1 MWGRQEVALQDVV
14 EQSVAGL
21 GYALVDIERTSA
33 LLRVTIDW
41 PWTPGMDRF
50 ITVEDCEK
58 VTRQLRFALE
68 VEAIDFRRLEV
79 SSPGIDRPLR
89 TQADFE
95 RFAGEEI
102 DLVLKRPIGEQA
114 EGTVNVL
121 RKKFRGR
128 LERGPLQAQ
137 ADGALWRLVWSEEAA
152 LAPGRKAGAKKGAQ
166 GKKSL
171 EPAPQALDFRLDELK
186 EARLAPIVDFKGK
199 RPKADSV
206 AQ

>member
-1 MWGRQEVALQDVV
+1 MALQDVV

-41 PWTPGMDRF
+41 PWTPGAERF

-58 VTRQLRFALE
+58 LTRQLRFALE

-95 RFAGEEI
+95 RFAGEVV
-102 DLVLKRPIGEQA
+102 DLVLKQPIGEQA
-114 EGTVNVL
+114 QGQVNVL
-121 RKKFRGR
+121 RKTACNT
-128 LERGPLQAQ
+128 QANS
-137 ADGALWRLVWSEEAA
+137 DTEE
-152 LAPGRKAGAKKGAQ
+152 
-166 GKKSL
+166 
-171 EPAPQALDFRLDELK
+171 
-186 EARLAPIVDFKGK
+186 
-199 RPKADSV
+199 
-206 AQ
+206 

>member
-1 MWGRQEVALQDVV
+1 MALQDVV

-41 PWTPGMDRF
+41 PWTPGVERF

-58 VTRQLRFALE
+58 LTRQLRFALE

-95 RFAGEEI
+95 RFAGEVV

-114 EGTVNVL
+114 QGQVNAL

-128 LERGPLQAQ
+128 LERGPVQAEAQ
-137 ADGALWRLVWSEEAA
+137 AKEAGALWRIVWSEEAA
-152 LAPGRKAGAKKGAQ
+152 AAPGRKAGSKKGSQ
-166 GKKSL
+166 GKQSP
-171 EPAPQALDFRLDELK
+171 ESAPQALDFRLDELK

-199 RPKADSV
+199 RPKADPV

>member
-1 MWGRQEVALQDVV
+1 MALQDVV

-21 GYALVDIERTSA
+21 GYVLVDIERTSA

-41 PWTPGMDRF
+41 PWAPGAERF

-58 VTRQLRFALE
+58 LTRQLRFALE

-102 DLVLKRPIGEQA
+102 DVVLKRPIGEQA
-114 EGTVNVL
+114 EGQVNAL

-128 LERGPLQAQ
+128 LECGPAL
-137 ADGALWRLVWSEEAA
+137 ADEPARGALWRIVWIEEAA
-152 LAPGRKAGAKKGAQ
+152 VAPGRKAGSKKGSQ
-166 GKKSL
+166 GRQGQES
-171 EPAPQALDFRLDELK
+171 APQALDFRLDELK

-199 RPKADSV
+199 QPKANPV

>member
-1 MWGRQEVALQDVV
+1 M
-14 EQSVAGL
+14 AGL

-41 PWTPGMDRF
+41 PWAPGLDRF

-95 RFAGEEI
+95 RFAGEEV

-114 EGTVNVL
+114 QGQVNAL
-121 RKKFRGR
+121 RKKFRGC
-128 LERGPLQAQ
+128 LERGPVQ
-137 ADGALWRLVWSEEAA
+137 ADEPAGGALWRIVWSEEPDA
-152 LAPGRKAGAKKGAQ
+152 APGSKPGAKKA
-166 GKKSL
+166 GKVKKGQES
-171 EPAPQALDFRLDELK
+171 APQALDFRLDELK

-199 RPKADSV
+199 RPKANPV

>member
-1 MWGRQEVALQDVV
+1 MALQDVI
-14 EQSVAGL
+14 ERSVAGL
-21 GYALVDIERTSA
+21 GYVLVDIERTSA

-41 PWTPGMDRF
+41 PWTPQAERF

-58 VTRQLRFALE
+58 LTRQLRYALE
-68 VEAIDFRRLEV
+68 VEAIEFRRLEV

-95 RFAGEEI
+95 RFSGEVV
-102 DLVLKRPIGEQA
+102 DLVLKQPIGEQA
-114 EGTVNVL
+114 QGQVNAL

-128 LERGPLQAQ
+128 LELAPVDAQ
-137 ADGALWRLVWSEEAA
+137 AGRQTDVRGALWRIVWSEEAA
-152 LAPGRKAGAKKGAQ
+152 AESGRKAGSKKGLQ
-166 GKKSL
+166 GKKSQ

-186 EARLAPIVDFKGK
+186 EARLAPIVDFKG
-199 RPKADSV
+199 RRARVNPV